1 MYWVQNGDVDQV
13 RQLLDEGVNINVRD
27 AVSTGFLFAYAFRMV
42 GHLCIE
48 LFTTNMRM

>member
-27 AVSTGFLFAYAFRMV
+27 AVSTGFLFAYAFRMD
-42 GHLCIE
+42 GLLYIE
-48 LFTTNMRM
+48 PFIMNMRM